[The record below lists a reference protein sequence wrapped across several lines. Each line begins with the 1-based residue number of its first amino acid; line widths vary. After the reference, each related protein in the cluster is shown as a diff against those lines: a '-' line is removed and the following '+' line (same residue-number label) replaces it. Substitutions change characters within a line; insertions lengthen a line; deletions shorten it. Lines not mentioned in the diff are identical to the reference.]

1 MRTRPRALP
10 NASVQSAKPHPLDS
24 RPSLIAIIGLKR
36 RGVSKEEMMR
46 AVFYTE
52 QGPAAAVLKT
62 GEQPAPQPGPG
73 EVRVKLRVSGV
84 NPSDWKT
91 RRGGFGRALAFP
103 LIIPHSDGAGDIDA
117 AGEGVTQ
124 SRIGERVWIWN
135 GQWKRAFGTAA
146 EYIALPS
153 AQAVT
158 LPASVDY
165 AEGAGFGIPALTA
178 IQAVRLA
185 EAGPGMTVLVH
196 GGAGAVGHYAIQFA
210 KRRGARV
217 LATISSGAKA
227 KLAAEA
233 GADATI
239 NYRAENAGDRIMA
252 LTGGVGLDA
261 VIDMDLAANAKLL
274 PAILRP
280 FGKVVI
286 YGTGA
291 AEAPIPALWLMQNS
305 ATFRFFIIY
314 EISAADRTAC
324 IDELDAALRDGGLVH
339 NIGLRLPLEQ
349 AAAAHEALEAASV
362 TGNVVLDIA

>member
-1 MRTRPRALP
+1 
-10 NASVQSAKPHPLDS
+10 
-24 RPSLIAIIGLKR
+24 
-36 RGVSKEEMMR
+36 MR
-46 AVFYTE
+46 AVYYTE
-52 QGPAAAVLKT
+52 QGPAVAVLKA
-62 GEQPAPQPGPG
+62 GEQPIPQPQPG
-73 EVRVKLRVSGV
+73 EVRVRLKASGV

-117 AGEGVTQ
+117 VGEGVPQ
-124 SRIGERVWIWN
+124 SRIGERAWIWN

-153 AQAVT
+153 AQAVA
-158 LPASVDY
+158 LPAGVNY

-178 IQAVRLA
+178 VQAVRLA

-196 GGAGAVGHYAIQFA
+196 GGAGAVGHYAVQFA

-217 LATISSGAKA
+217 LATVSGEAKA
-227 KLAAEA
+227 KLAGEA

-239 NYRAENAGDRIMA
+239 NYRIENVGERVKA
-252 LTGGVGLDA
+252 LTGGTGVDA

-291 AEAPIPALWLMQNS
+291 AEAAIPALWLMQNS
-305 ATFRFFIIY
+305 AAFRFFIIY
-314 EISAADRTAC
+314 EISAVDRAAA
-324 IDELDAALRDGGLVH
+324 IGELDAALRNGGLIH

-349 AAAAHEALEAASV
+349 AAAAHGALEGASV
-362 TGNVVLDIA
+362 IGNVVLDIA